1 MMNQKLVIIGGGPG
15 GMAAALSAYEN
26 GIKDITILEREHRLG
41 GILNQCI
48 HDGFGLVRFGAMI
61 SGPEYAARYVKM
73 LEDTS
78 VKIETDTMVTNI
90 APNRTV
96 TASSRSGIREYKPGA
111 IVLATGCRERTRGAI
126 AIPGTRPAGV
136 FTAGVVQNLVNCRNI
151 RVGER
156 IVILGSGDIG
166 LIMARRLTYEGG
178 KVLAVVEIQA
188 EPGGLQRNVSQCL
201 YDFGIPLYTRHTV
214 TEICGKERIE
224 AVVVAAVDDTGVT
237 IAGTE
242 RKIACDTL
250 VLSVGLIPENELAQR
265 ADVKLDARTNG
276 ILVDEYLQTNV
287 EGIFACG
294 NAKAVMDLADYVS
307 EEGMLAGKN
316 AARFL
321 QAQPME
327 QRTKSHTN
335 PMAKGLP
342 KEGSTTCILCPNGC
356 QLEWQGDTI
365 TGNRCQ
371 RGLEFGKQERESPR
385 RTVTTVVLAEN
396 GELLP
401 VRTDKPVP
409 KERVFDVIEFCRK
422 QPVVSGRKRGD
433 VLFDNILGL
442 GVDIIS
448 GANDSL

>member
-1 MMNQKLVIIGGGPG
+1 MNQQLVIVGGGPG

-48 HDGFGLVRFGAMI
+48 HDGFGLVQFGAMI
-61 SGPEYAARYVKM
+61 SGPEYAARYVRM

-78 VKIETDTMVTNI
+78 VKVETDTMVTDI
-90 APNRTV
+90 APDKTV
-96 TASSRSGIREYKPGA
+96 TAVNRDGVQQYQPGA

-151 RVGER
+151 RVGSR
-156 IVILGSGDIG
+156 VVILGSGDIG
-166 LIMARRLTYEGG
+166 LIMARRLTYEGA
-178 KVLAVVEIQA
+178 KVLAVIELQA

-214 TEICGKERIE
+214 TEIRGRERVE
-224 AVVVAAVDDTGVT
+224 SVVMSAVDESGNPVPGTGQ
-237 IAGTE
+237 E
-242 RKIACDTL
+242 IACDTL
-250 VLSVGLIPENELAQR
+250 VLSVGLIPENELAQK
-265 ADVKLDARTNG
+265 AGVKLDQRTNG
-276 ILVDEYLQTNV
+276 VLVDEYLQTNTA
-287 EGIFACG
+287 GIFACG

-307 EEGMLAGKN
+307 EEGRLAGKN

-321 QAQPME
+321 QGEPME
-327 QRTKSHTN
+327 KRTRSYAN

-356 QLEWQGDTI
+356 QLEWTDGKI
-365 TGNRCQ
+365 VGNRCP
-371 RGLEFGKQERESPR
+371 RGAAFGRQEREAPERS
-385 RTVTTVVLAEN
+385 VTTVILTEA
-396 GELLP
+396 GTLLP

-409 KERVFDVIEFCRK
+409 KEMALDIIEFCKR
-422 QPVVSGRKRGD
+422 QVVATECCLND
-433 VLFDNILGL
+433 VLFENVLAT
-442 GVDIIS
+442 
-448 GANDSL
+448 GANIIACAEA

>member
-1 MMNQKLVIIGGGPG
+1 MNQKLVIVGGGPG

-26 GIKDITILEREHRLG
+26 GIKDITILEREHQLG

-48 HDGFGLVRFGAMI
+48 HDGFGLVQFGAMI
-61 SGPEYAARYVKM
+61 SGPEYAARYVRM

-78 VKIETDTMVTNI
+78 VKVETDTMVTDI
-90 APNRTV
+90 SPDKIV
-96 TASSRSGIREYKPGA
+96 TAVNRHGVQQHQPGA

-151 RVGER
+151 RVGNR

-166 LIMARRLTYEGG
+166 LIMARRLTYEGA
-178 KVLAVVEIQA
+178 KVLAVIELQA

-214 TEICGKERIE
+214 TEIRGKERVESI
-224 AVVVAAVDDTGVT
+224 VMCAVDESGKPIV
-237 IAGTE
+237 GTE
-242 RKIACDTL
+242 QEIACDTL
-250 VLSVGLIPENELAQR
+250 VLSVGLIPENELAQK
-265 ADVKLDARTNG
+265 AGVKLDGKTNG
-276 ILVDEYLQTNV
+276 MLVDEYLQTSV
-287 EGIFACG
+287 AGIFACG

-307 EEGMLAGKN
+307 EEGTLAGRN

-321 QAQPME
+321 QGQAME
-327 QRTKSHTN
+327 QRSKSYAN

-356 QLEWQGDTI
+356 QLAWRDGEI
-365 TGNRCQ
+365 VGNSCP
-371 RGLEFGKQERESPR
+371 RGAEFGRHEREEPR
-385 RTVTTVVLAEN
+385 RSVTTVVLTES
-396 GELLP
+396 GGLLP

-409 KERVFDVIEFCRK
+409 KEMVSDVIQFCK
-422 QPVVSGRKRGD
+422 QQTASQGYRLND
-433 VLFDNILGL
+433 VLFENIWGT
-442 GVDIIS
+442 GINVIACADI
-448 GANDSL
+448 